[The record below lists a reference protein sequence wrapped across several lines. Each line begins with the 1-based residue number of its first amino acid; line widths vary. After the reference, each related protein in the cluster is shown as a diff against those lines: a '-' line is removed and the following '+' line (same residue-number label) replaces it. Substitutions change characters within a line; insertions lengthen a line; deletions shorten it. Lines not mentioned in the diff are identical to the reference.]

1 MTILVSICQVVI
13 MASFVG
19 YLKNFIVGVLTM
31 LLGVAVDKEHICVV
45 EGLEDVLISLKEVL
59 EE

>member
-1 MTILVSICQVVI
+1 

-31 LLGVAVDKEHICVV
+31 LLGVAVNKEHICVV